1 MGSSG
6 IFPRPDAK
14 SQMDRY
20 AKKLRDLK
28 MKKAR
33 ADASK
38 KEEEKEADELVEGF
52 DEVTFTAATKALAQ
66 RWVRKARESLEER
79 FKQKSASIRELLVT
93 TLGDMPEED
102 DWYFGSGLRMEGQ
115 HLSQRGIALDG
126 DRRTLEAEASV
137 KINRVQIDLEN
148 YIKARDEELHRERDA
163 FELKLAQQADRT
175 ALDIEIRHA
184 ELQRL
189 RESKAVEF
197 AQVEKQAKMELGAA
211 PTEMTQSHRNQLLA
225 IEELMVTEREKA
237 EGQMAFDQ
245 GEARVMFDRA
255 EKIKLNDLTNRKIFS
270 GTNIARIR
278 ETVAKKVHS
287 SELEWQQMS
296 GKWLTIAQKKVE
308 IKKKEDAE
316 ARKGKRARK
325 GE

>member
-148 YIKARDEELHRERDA
+148 YIKARDEELHRERNA
-163 FELKLAQQADRT
+163 FELKLAQQVDRT
-175 ALDIEIRHA
+175 ELDMP
-184 ELQRL
+184 
-189 RESKAVEF
+189 SYKDCVN
-197 AQVEKQAKMELGAA
+197 
-211 PTEMTQSHRNQLLA
+211 P
-225 IEELMVTEREKA
+225 
-237 EGQMAFDQ
+237 
-245 GEARVMFDRA
+245 
-255 EKIKLNDLTNRKIFS
+255 
-270 GTNIARIR
+270 
-278 ETVAKKVHS
+278 
-287 SELEWQQMS
+287 
-296 GKWLTIAQKKVE
+296 KWLNLHKLKN
-308 IKKKEDAE
+308 KL
-316 ARKGKRARK
+316 RWN
-325 GE
+325 

>member
-1 MGSSG
+1 
-6 IFPRPDAK
+6 
-14 SQMDRY
+14 
-20 AKKLRDLK
+20 
-28 MKKAR
+28 MKKA
-33 ADASK
+33 
-38 KEEEKEADELVEGF
+38 KEAATKGVEDEQVGDELVKDF
-52 DEVTFTAATKALAQ
+52 DAETFSAATQALAL
-66 RWVRKARESLEER
+66 RWIRMARDSLESR
-79 FKQKSASIRELLVT
+79 FRDKSSKIRETLAQ

-102 DWYFGSGLRMEGQ
+102 DWYYGAGLRLEGS
-115 HLSQRGIALDG
+115 HMLTRGRALDE

-137 KINRVQIDLEN
+137 KINKITIDLEQ
-148 YIKARDEELHRERDA
+148 YSEDRDEELHRERDA
-163 FELKLAQQADRT
+163 FELKLAQQADRM

-255 EKIKLNDLTNRKIFS
+255 EKIKINDLTNRKIFS

-278 ETVAKKVHS
+278 EAVAKKVHA

-325 GE
+325 G

>member
-1 MGSSG
+1 
-6 IFPRPDAK
+6 
-14 SQMDRY
+14 MDRY
-20 AKKLRDLK
+20 AQKLRDLK
-28 MKKAR
+28 MKKAKE
-33 ADASK
+33 AALK
-38 KEEEKEADELVEGF
+38 GTEEEQMG
-52 DEVTFTAATKALAQ
+52 DEVVKDFDVETFTAATQALAL
-66 RWVRKARESLEER
+66 RWIRMARDSLESR
-79 FKQKSASIRELLVT
+79 FRDKSGKIRDTLSQ

-102 DWYFGSGLRMEGQ
+102 DWYYGAGLRLEGS
-115 HLSQRGIALDG
+115 HLLARGRALDE

-137 KINRVQIDLEN
+137 KINKISSDLEQ
-148 YIKARDEELHRERDA
+148 YTQDREEELHRERDA